1 MSIVSINKRTLLMA
15 ACICLMCGLPLFAVT
30 ITVSKTLAA
39 AYTTIQAAVDK
50 SAPGDTVKILDAATY
65 PEQVTVNGSHSGI
78 TLTSASPL
86 LPNKPK
92 IVWQDKVNEGPKTC
106 LQAQV
111 DSLITFDQNGALR
124 LMRTHNVTVNGII
137 VDGGGVMPF
146 GSTENVWP
154 PAGGSKSNCQYPLV
168 HGNTAIVLWIAG
180 DITIKNC
187 EAQNAYFG
195 IYLKD
200 RNEGGIFANANPGDN
215 APWNVV
221 PLSGFAQTG
230 NHIIE
235 YTRIHDNSYGFFIE
249 SAWDLGS
256 TIRYNLIYEN
266 HHPTAALAAQVKA
279 LNSEGSNQPGA
290 AMFFKDDMLSPLSI
304 YNNTFWHNYLIFC
317 GGWQAGYQ
325 HLVFNN
331 IFAHPF
337 MYWSVVPV
345 FSGLSYMD
353 ITSVMPNRIT
363 NCVYSC
369 QNQAP
374 ATGYV
379 SIMNGLPSVQG
390 VGGAQPLP
398 GAVIST
404 NTANQAFP
412 AAANNRWLE
421 MDTAFFISVN
431 PASANFLEPNWTDP
445 NVQSVIVNKG
455 WQKSSVKNID
465 GSWADIGAISS
476 IGGRP
481 ASEAVIRPTMP
492 VLLTGNVATVNF
504 SLTERAGRLQ
514 NPSVKFFR
522 WISNLQFVA
531 GSWAGGAAAAV
542 INTANINDVVPIP
555 TPVQVGAN
563 TYTITVPAAQ
573 TSPYAFFEG
582 IIEGAGTDGRLYT
595 TSTGFLPFRK
605 LDYKFKVEVF
615 AMTDITY
622 AKPLTQ
628 VMVGDSVI
636 VRITPLKADGTTFTN
651 KVDSVKVRL
660 QSSFKFLVPSFR
672 VNQDT
677 AEYLLYP
684 NGVTGPTNK
693 IAMFTGVPSG
703 GIEYLYAN
711 GVWISTTDTTQRKAF
726 PGTSSGIKILP
737 GPPANVVF
745 QDPPSKRFGIPPP
758 KLNPG
763 QPYSGNLFVYDL
775 FGNKVNAPASV
786 TLTSLTPSVAAF
798 GSPTITTDST
808 GTGNFTVSA
817 TSNSTEGT
825 PITLQALLTTTGNAD
840 TAFMTVGKRQEYLF
854 IFYSDTN
861 QYNAATRLEG
871 QVGDRLAVTIIAT
884 KAAIDTM
891 SIRTV
896 ATARNDTFTVSGSST
911 PGLAFYSSATATTQ
925 AASFNLVNGRAT
937 VWVSSADTMSNGYIS
952 ATTMTI
958 GNSSPRYQIFFSRP
972 TVAVDS
978 AFYYARYGSGAV
990 DSVDIY
996 YRVKLNMVP
1005 DSITLFWP
1013 GADADKRVIPGSQ
1026 MKLSAD
1032 SQHITIVLAAPFA
1045 REITVSSAAGSKQG
1059 ISYNRPNSNPGVPE
1073 SASSFA
1079 ITDRVGPLIMSAQ
1092 VVERLT
1098 AGTIDTLYVA
1108 FSEPIQASTLTGSAL
1123 LLIKNGN
1130 PSTLS
1135 ISAASSMGNNR
1146 FKLAVTGTSAPQLGD
1161 SLRINPAGPI
1171 ADVLN
1176 NTANLLNRP
1185 VVITLKPI
1193 PAAIVQAWYLDKNAD
1208 GIVDAVDIK
1217 FNKNVSLSDVVVSLD
1232 WGNSNRADSI
1242 PASLLSFSGT
1252 DNLSIEISV
1261 RGAFNGLTADS
1272 IKTSGSMNATVGY
1285 RSMPFDPTSTADV
1298 ADSAAPVIISAKYY
1312 PSPNTNG
1319 IDTLLVRFSEPVT
1332 SISSTTPFSLYSK
1345 NFQKSYS
1352 LVVDRTDH
1360 PEKFTNTAL
1369 GQYSITSVQ
1378 GVQFPVTGDSIWI
1391 DPAAG
1396 IGDAGLAVQ
1405 KNPNNR
1411 RALMDVAPVPYA
1423 WKPLIVRNPFSIGV
1437 PVSDGGVSGTGT
1449 IIEVPLPVRMADI
1462 SPPSATGRIYDALG
1476 NTVVEEFSFKP
1487 NSSTNKLYY
1496 NWDGRNLNSR
1506 YVGTGTYVAV
1516 VTVTQTNASGSI
1528 NSTKKLTI
1536 GVKR

>member
-1 MSIVSINKRTLLMA
+1 
-15 ACICLMCGLPLFAVT
+15 VT

-65 PEQVTVNGSHSGI
+65 PEQVTVNSLHSGI

-86 LPNKPK
+86 SPNKPK

-146 GSTENVWP
+146 GSSEPVWP
-154 PAGGSKSNCQYPLV
+154 AAGGSKQNCQYPLV

-290 AMFFKDDMLSPLSI
+290 AMFFKDDMLSPISI

-353 ITSVMPNRIT
+353 ITSAMPNRIT

-412 AAANNRWLE
+412 EAAKNRWLE

-476 IGGRP
+476 IAGRP

-504 SLTERAGRLQ
+504 SLTERVGKLQ

-542 INTANINDVVPIP
+542 ISTANINDVVPLP
-555 TPVQVGAN
+555 TPVLVGAN

-582 IIEGAGTDGRLYT
+582 IIEGAGADGRLYT

-622 AKPLTQ
+622 QKPLTQ
-628 VMVGDSVI
+628 VMVGDSVL
-636 VRITPLKADGTTFTN
+636 VRITPLKADGSTFTN

-726 PGTSSGIKILP
+726 PGTSNGIRILA

-786 TLTSLTPSVAAF
+786 TLTSLTPTIATF

-825 PITLQALLTTTGNAD
+825 PITLQALLTATGNAD

-891 SIRTV
+891 SIRTI
-896 ATARNDTFTVSGSST
+896 ATARNDTFTVSGT
-911 PGLAFYSSATATTQ
+911 PGLAFYSSAFATTQ

-952 ATTMTI
+952 ASTMTI

-1032 SQHITIVLAAPFA
+1032 SMRVTIVLAQPFA
-1045 REITVSSAAGSKQG
+1045 SEITVASTANKQG
-1059 ISYNRPNSNPGVPE
+1059 ITYNRPNNNPGVPE
-1073 SASSFA
+1073 SSSPFA
-1079 ITDRVGPLIMSAQ
+1079 IKERVGPLLMSAQ

-1098 AGTIDTLYVA
+1098 SGPGIDTLYVT
-1108 FSEPIQASTLTGSAL
+1108 FSEAVQTSSLTGNAL
-1123 LLIKNGN
+1123 ILIKNGAT
-1130 PSTLS
+1130 STLS
-1135 ISAASSMGNNR
+1135 ISAASLSNNR
-1146 FKLAVTGTSAPQLGD
+1146 YKLVVTGVSAPQLGD
-1161 SLRINPAGPI
+1161 SLRIDATGPI
-1171 ADVLN
+1171 ADALG
-1176 NTANLLNRP
+1176 NTANPQNRP
-1185 VVITLKPI
+1185 VVITQKTI
-1193 PAAIVQAWYLDKNAD
+1193 PASIVQAWYLDKNAD
-1208 GIVDAVDIK
+1208 GVVDAVDVK
-1217 FNKNVSLSDVVVSLD
+1217 FNKGVTLADAVVSLT
-1232 WGNSNRADSI
+1232 WGDLAPAYADSI
-1242 PASLLSFSGT
+1242 FNTISNTPLSYPSA
-1252 DNLSIEISV
+1252 DNLTIEINV
-1261 RGAFNGLTADS
+1261 LGAFKTISKDS
-1272 IKTSGSMNATVGY
+1272 IKTSGNMYVKVGY
-1285 RSMPFDPTSTADV
+1285 ISNPDAPSEADV
-1298 ADSAAPVIISAKYY
+1298 ADSAAPVITSAKYF
-1312 PSPNTNG
+1312 PSPSPTG
-1319 IDTLLVRFSEPVT
+1319 HDTLIVEFSEPVNALT
-1332 SISSTTPFSLYSK
+1332 STTPFHLSTKSSGQPYSFTLDASLFPSTG
-1345 NFQKSYS
+1345 NVHEF
-1352 LVVDRTDH
+1352 LVT
-1360 PEKFTNTAL
+1360 
-1369 GQYSITSVQ
+1369 QVQ
-1378 GVQFPVTGDSIWI
+1378 GVNFPNTGDSIWI
-1391 DPAAG
+1391 DPAAN
-1396 IGDAGLAVQ
+1396 ISDAGSVVQ
-1405 KNPNNR
+1405 DNPANR
-1411 RALMDVAPVPYA
+1411 RALLNVSPIPYT
-1423 WKPLIVRNPFSIGV
+1423 PHIVIVRNPFTIGEQ
-1437 PVSDGGVSGTGT
+1437 VSDAGVNGTGT
-1449 IIEVPLPVRMADI
+1449 IIKVPPPLRMADV
-1462 SPPSATGRIYDALG
+1462 SALPKSGTITIYDVVG
-1476 NTVVEEFSFKP
+1476 NTVLKDDPFTLS
-1487 NSSTNKLYY
+1487 NNWLYY
-1496 NWDGRNLNSR
+1496 NWNGRNFNNR
-1506 YVGTGTYVAV
+1506 YVGSGTYVAV
-1516 VTVTQTNASGSI
+1516 ITVTLNSGTVTSSRI
-1528 NSTKKLTI
+1528 TI

>member
-1 MSIVSINKRTLLMA
+1 MSISKRTLLA
-15 ACICLMCGLPLFAVT
+15 TGCIVLLCGLPLFAVT

-78 TLTSASPL
+78 TLTSATPL

-92 IVWQDKVNEGPKTC
+92 IIWQDKVNEGPKTC

-154 PAGGSKSNCQYPLV
+154 PAGGSKNNCQYPLV

-290 AMFFKDDMLSPLSI
+290 AMFFKDDMLSPISI

-476 IGGRP
+476 IGGMP
-481 ASEAVIRPTMP
+481 SNESSIRPIMP
-492 VLLTGNVATVNF
+492 VLLNGNVATVNF
-504 SLTERAGRLQ
+504 SLTERVGRLQ
-514 NPSVKFFR
+514 NPSIKFFR

-542 INTANINDVVPIP
+542 ISTANINDVVPLP

-582 IIEGAGTDGRLYT
+582 IIEGAGADGRLYT

-605 LDYKFKVEVF
+605 LDYKFLVQVF
-615 AMTDITY
+615 ALTDVTY

-628 VMVGDSVI
+628 VTAGDTVI
-636 VRITPLKADGTTFTN
+636 LRITPLKADGTTFTN
-651 KVDSVKVRL
+651 RVDSVSIRL
-660 QSSFKFLVPSFR
+660 QSGFKLLSSPFR

-677 AEYLLYP
+677 AAITYP
-684 NGVTGPTNK
+684 NGVTGPANK
-693 IAMFTGVPSG
+693 IVMFTGVPSG
-703 GIEYLYAN
+703 GFEYVYAN
-711 GVWISTTDTTQRKAF
+711 GVWISTSTTDTLRKAF
-726 PGTSSGIKILP
+726 PGASNAIRILP

-758 KLNPG
+758 TLNPG
-763 QPYSGNLFVYDL
+763 QPYNGNLFVYDL
-775 FGNKVNAPASV
+775 FGNKANAPTSV
-786 TLTSLTPSVAAF
+786 TLSCITTPASNANFVNN
-798 GSPTITTDST
+798 TITTDST
-808 GTGNFTVSA
+808 GTGVFSLTAASSA
-817 TSNSTEGT
+817 KFSDLVK
-825 PITLQALLTTTGNAD
+825 LQALLTATNSFD
-840 TAFMTVGKRQEYLF
+840 TAYLTVGKQQEYLF

-925 AASFNLVNGRAT
+925 AASFNLVNGRVT

-996 YRVKLNMVP
+996 YKVKLSMVP
-1005 DSITLFWP
+1005 DSIALFWP
-1013 GADADKRVIPGSQ
+1013 GADADKRVVLSSQ
-1026 MKLSAD
+1026 MGLSAD
-1032 SQHITIVLAAPFA
+1032 SMHVTIVLAKPFA
-1045 REITVSSAAGSKQG
+1045 DEITVASTTNKQG
-1059 ISYNRPNSNPGVPE
+1059 ISYNRPNNNPGVPE
-1073 SASSFA
+1073 SASPFA
-1079 ITDRVGPLIMSAQ
+1079 VMERVGPLIMSAQ
-1092 VVERLT
+1092 VVERLSS
-1098 AGTIDTLYVA
+1098 GPDTMYVT
-1108 FSEPIQASTLTGSAL
+1108 FSEPVQKSSLTGNAL
-1123 LLIKNGN
+1123 ILIKNGT
-1130 PSTLS
+1130 SSELS
-1135 ISAASSMGNNR
+1135 ITRADSLSPAR
-1146 FKLAVTGTSAPQLGD
+1146 FKLTVSSTDPLRVPQLGD
-1161 SLRINPAGPI
+1161 SLRIDAAGPV
-1171 ADVLN
+1171 ADIPGN
-1176 NTANLLNRP
+1176 KANPLNRT
-1185 VVITLKPI
+1185 VVITQKGI
-1193 PAAIVQAWYLDKNAD
+1193 PASIVQAWYLDKNAD
-1208 GIVDAVDIK
+1208 GVVDAVDIK
-1217 FNKNVSLSDVVVSLD
+1217 FNKAVLLSDAVVSLD
-1232 WGNSNRADSI
+1232 WGNQNKADSI
-1242 PASLLSFSGT
+1242 SASLLSSIGT
-1252 DNLSIEISV
+1252 DNLGIEISV
-1261 RGAFNGLTADS
+1261 RGVFKGISTDS
-1272 IKTSGSMNATVGY
+1272 IKTSGSMHATVGY
-1285 RSMPFDPTSTADV
+1285 ISNPDAPAGSDV
-1298 ADSAAPVIISAKYY
+1298 ADSAAPVIVSANFLPTSSLTGK
-1312 PSPNTNG
+1312 
-1319 IDTLLVRFSEPVT
+1319 DTLLVVFSEPVPP
-1332 SISSTTPFSLYSK
+1332 ISYATPFKLFSNNSGVSYYFTLSDTTKVPSLFHGFIISQIAGV
-1345 NFQKSYS
+1345 NF
-1352 LVVDRTDH
+1352 
-1360 PEKFTNTAL
+1360 PN
-1369 GQYSITSVQ
+1369 
-1378 GVQFPVTGDSIWI
+1378 TGDSIWI
-1391 DPAAG
+1391 DIASG
-1396 IGDAGLAVQ
+1396 IGDTTAVVQ
-1405 KNPNNR
+1405 LNAANR
-1411 RALMDVAPVPYA
+1411 RALLNVKSIPYT
-1423 WKPLIVRNPFSIGV
+1423 PHVVIVKNPFTTGEQ
-1437 PVSDGGVSGTGT
+1437 VSDADVGVTGTGT
-1449 IIEVPLPVRMADI
+1449 IIKVPPPLRMADVNALPKSGTI
-1462 SPPSATGRIYDALG
+1462 TIYDVVG
-1476 NTVVEEFSFKP
+1476 NTVIKDVPFILSK
-1487 NSSTNKLYY
+1487 NGLYKNWLYY
-1496 NWDGRNLNSR
+1496 NWDGRNFNNR
-1506 YVGTGTYVAV
+1506 YVGVGTYVAV
-1516 VTVTQTNASGSI
+1516 ITVTLNSGTVTSSRI
-1528 NSTKKLTI
+1528 TI